1 MDRRRIEYQLRILR
15 VTYRSELRRQ
25 DASIMDEF
33 RLRARSILQS
43 LEHEVSSYPDL
54 HAIML
59 EVRQELDDG
68 DVVPDAVWDT
78 TDADARRPTDRRPTD
93 LTPIHVSE
101 AQPSRIAGVLRS
113 VAPDA
118 TKVERASTPP
128 SPVPSDAT
136 HDV

>member
-33 RLRARSILQS
+33 RHRARSILQS

-54 HAIML
+54 HAVML

-68 DVVPDAVWDT
+68 DVAPDAVWDT
-78 TDADARRPTDRRPTD
+78 TDADARRPTD

-101 AQPSRIAGVLRS
+101 AQPSRT
-113 VAPDA
+113 D
-118 TKVERASTPP
+118 STRP
-128 SPVPSDAT
+128 
-136 HDV
+136 

>member
-1 MDRRRIEYQLRILR
+1 MDRHRIEYQLRIVR

-33 RLRARSILQS
+33 RHRARSILQS

-54 HAIML
+54 HAVML

-68 DVVPDAVWDT
+68 DAASDGVSDT
-78 TDADARRPTDRRPTD
+78 TDARRPTH

-101 AQPSRIAGVLRS
+101 AQPSRTDSARL
-113 VAPDA
+113 
-118 TKVERASTPP
+118 
-128 SPVPSDAT
+128 
-136 HDV
+136 